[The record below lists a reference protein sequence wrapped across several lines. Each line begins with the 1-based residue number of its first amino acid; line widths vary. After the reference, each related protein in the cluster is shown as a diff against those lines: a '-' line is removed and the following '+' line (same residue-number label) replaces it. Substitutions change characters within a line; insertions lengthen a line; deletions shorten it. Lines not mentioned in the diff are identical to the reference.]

1 MKKIIDEAF
10 AQVSLG
16 SMRIR
21 LKTPIKIYIKAFL
34 SLLTGFFVEDCAS
47 CDFEKELAGNKQLRV
62 ESSEIKQK
70 HKLDGVQRTSVRL
83 HLLRKKLLFSFIII
97 FSVIIAGVLCV
108 SFWDKCVLKNM
119 LVPNRL
125 FAILSILSFS
135 WATLGRLGWEGQS
148 FAGNTVFEDL
158 DKLIFKSLYWFGA
171 FFGILAVASYAS
183 QAG

>member
-1 MKKIIDEAF
+1 
-10 AQVSLG
+10 
-16 SMRIR
+16 MRIR

-34 SLLTGFFVEDCAS
+34 SLLTGFFVEDCAF
-47 CDFEKELAGNKQLRV
+47 CDFEKELAGNEQLRAAKP
-62 ESSEIKQK
+62 ERKQE
-70 HKLDGVQRTSVRL
+70 HKLDSIKRTNVRL
-83 HLLRKKLLFSFIII
+83 NLLRKKLSFSFIVI
-97 FSVIIAGVLCV
+97 FSAIITGVLCA
-108 SFWDKCVLKNM
+108 SFLDKCVLKNM

-158 DKLIFKSLYWFGA
+158 DQLIFKSLYWLGA
-171 FFGILAVASYAS
+171 FFGVLAVASYAS

>member
-1 MKKIIDEAF
+1 MY
-10 AQVSLG
+10 VSLECIR
-16 SMRIR
+16 MR

-34 SLLTGFFVEDCAS
+34 SLLMGLFVEDCAS
-47 CDFEKELAGNKQLRV
+47 CDFEKELVGNKQLRA
-62 ESSEIKQK
+62 SKQEIQEKQK
-70 HKLDGVQRTSVRL
+70 QQQIQQTKRQF
-83 HLLRKKLLFSFIII
+83 HLLRRKLLFSFIII
-97 FSVIIAGVLCV
+97 FSAIIAGFLCV

-158 DKLIFKSLYWFGA
+158 DQLIFKSLYWFGA
-171 FFGILAVASYAS
+171 FFGVLAVASYTI